1 MITHL
6 SAADFV
12 TMPWANGKGT
22 TVELLRVERVG
33 RLILRLSRAMVVED
47 GPFSILPNI
56 ARILTVL
63 SGPGFDLVG
72 EGLHLPARPLH
83 PVAFAGDIALRA
95 MGVAQ
100 PCEDFN
106 VMTAADLPPAKVAVY
121 PAGTSAQGAYNE
133 ITSVPGAFTISP
145 LGSFAAM
152 LSESL
157 PPSTATPVAIAGA
170 RPWIECMP

>member
-1 MITHL
+1 
-6 SAADFV
+6 
-12 TMPWANGKGT
+12 
-22 TVELLRVERVG
+22 
-33 RLILRLSRAMVVED
+33 MVVED

-95 MGVAQ
+95 VGVAQ

-106 VMTAADLPPAKVAVY
+106 VMTAADLPAARVTVL
-121 PAGTSAQGAYNE
+121 PAGALAQGALLALAAGR
-133 ITSVPGAFTISP
+133 IGALAVAQYDLVVTDQP
-145 LGSFAAM
+145 LLANIPM
-152 LSESL
+152 
-157 PPSTATPVAIAGA
+157 IAVQAVG
-170 RPWIECMP
+170 I

>member
-95 MGVAQ
+95 VGVAQ

-121 PAGTSAQGAYNE
+121 PAGTSAQGALLALAAGR
-133 ITSVPGAFTISP
+133 IGALDVARYDLVLTDQP
-145 LGSFAAM
+145 LLADM
-152 LSESL
+152 
-157 PPSTATPVAIAGA
+157 PVIAVQAVGL
-170 RPWIECMP
+170 

>member
-22 TVELLRVERVG
+22 TVELLRVEREG

-47 GPFSILPNI
+47 GAFSVLPNI

-63 SGPGFDLVG
+63 TGPGFDLVG
-72 EGLHLPARPLH
+72 EGLHLPARPLQ
-83 PVAFAGDIALRA
+83 PVAFSGGVALRA

-100 PCEDFN
+100 PSEDFN
-106 VMTAADLPPAKVAVY
+106 VMTAADLPVAQVTLH
-121 PAGTSAQGAYNE
+121 PAGASVQGALLALAAGR
-133 ITSVPGAFTISP
+133 IGALEVARYDLVLTDQP
-145 LGSFAAM
+145 LLADM
-152 LSESL
+152 
-157 PPSTATPVAIAGA
+157 PVIAVQAVGL
-170 RPWIECMP
+170 